1 MKSKLSIIVIFSL
14 FIAVSTPVLA
24 EVRSST
30 NFMIESDSINAGG
43 KDLATSSNYSVKDTI
58 GEQATGISTST
69 NYKISAGY
77 RQLQPD
83 YIAVSAPGSVT
94 ITPALPGLSGG
105 TSNVSVSTTV
115 TTDSG
120 SGYSLKIKAD
130 SSPALSST
138 SSAFNDYTPVTP
150 SVPDYNFSISSTTSE
165 FGYTLEGPHLK
176 QKFLDDGSSCNTG
189 SQDTTD
195 KCWLNFTTSSEEVIK
210 SFNSNHPN
218 GTDHSLKLQAES
230 GSDNLQTS
238 GVYKA
243 DIVIT
248 VVPN

>member
-1 MKSKLSIIVIFSL
+1 MKRRLVIILIFSL
-14 FIAVSTPVLA
+14 CFTISAPVLA

-30 NFMIESDSINAGG
+30 NFMVESDSVNVGG
-43 KDLATSSNYSVKDTI
+43 KDLATSSNYSVEDTI

-105 TSNVSVSTTV
+105 TSNISVSTTV

-120 SGYSLKIKAD
+120 SGYSLKINTD

-138 SSAFNDYTPVTP
+138 SSAFNDYTPTTP
-150 SVPDYNFSISSTTSE
+150 SVPDYDFSINSNTSE

-176 QKFLDDGSSCNTG
+176 QNFLDDGSSCNTG
-189 SQDTTD
+189 SQDTSD
-195 KCWLNFTTSSEEVIK
+195 KCWLNFTTTSEEVIK

-218 GTDHSLKLQAES
+218 GTDHSLKLQAAS
-230 GSDNLQTS
+230 GSNNIQTS
-238 GVYKA
+238 DIYKA
-243 DIVIT
+243 DIIIT